1 MSRRLFFRSC
11 SLLLRS
17 PLVRHSFYAT
27 SSIAAPVQQFPEPD
41 KERVLQLADTFEAS
55 KKSTKAFAVIMD
67 KFRKWVEEN
76 NQPAP
81 SSIVELLLPICLRSG
96 NTRDIDI
103 AVDYIKRRGW
113 EADEEGLMNSFIV
126 SMVKSGQYT
135 KALEIY
141 QRIKDS
147 GKKLRLTG
155 ICALLEAAADEG
167 DFSTILTLSQELKKS
182 KAVPPP
188 HTYMHTSITSSIM
201 HVLLACKGV
210 EDTVAMEA
218 TSELLDTLRI
228 SRLKLNQEM
237 AYVIEEWA
245 ER

>member
-1 MSRRLFFRSC
+1 MSRRLLFRSC
-11 SLLLRS
+11 SLFLRS
-17 PLVRHSFYAT
+17 SLVRCSFYAT
-27 SSIAAPVQQFPEPD
+27 SSSAAPVQQFPEPD

-55 KKSTKAFAVIMD
+55 KKSTKAFVVIMD
-67 KFRKWVEEN
+67 RFRKWVEEN

-81 SSIVELLLPICLRSG
+81 SSIVKLLLPICLGSR
-96 NTRDIDI
+96 NTHDIDI

-113 EADEEGLMNSFIV
+113 KADEEGLMNSFIV

-141 QRIKDS
+141 QRINDS
-147 GKKLRLTG
+147 GKRLRLTG

-167 DFSTILTLSQELKKS
+167 DFPTMLTLSQELKKT
-182 KAVPPP
+182 KAISVK
-188 HTYMHTSITSSIM
+188 HTYMHTSSIK

-228 SRLKLNQEM
+228 CRLKLNQEM
-237 AYVIEEWA
+237 ACVIEEWA